1 MRGRWA
7 QKRLSASAPCI
18 SRGHRVGASGVRI
31 PAMSL
36 LELRRRDARF
46 ARAMMCIG
54 GGRGLAAIFEGVDA

>member
-1 MRGRWA
+1 
-7 QKRLSASAPCI
+7 
-18 SRGHRVGASGVRI
+18 
-31 PAMSL
+31 MSL